1 MRKAKRLAKAKKI
14 VVNNLTY
21 IRLKTDLEAVERE
34 MDNNQPVAKEQ
45 NGGLI
50 TKIINGIATEISNN
64 VRRKNT
70 VDLSVEKQIA
80 RENLAR
86 FESAVNSKD
95 LEISN
100 DIAKFRKY
108 IDKELFKKDTH
119 GIKRI
124 QFALSFMLD
133 DSFDYLRKEESLQ
146 AVSKLLFDDEGY
158 MNILYMLFEQNY
170 YGIQKKASSELEN
183 GMLLG
188 VGIWSVVVGSWLPIG
203 IGGIARLVTNII
215 HRKEMKEKFQN
226 LSKDELQ
233 VFLAMKLT
241 IIEATRKTMK
251 EDARKELVDDLL
263 KYVSNLRGDAEYEWL
278 IEKVD
283 APSNKEKIEI
293 CNLTIDRLSRV
304 VGI

>member
-1 MRKAKRLAKAKKI
+1 MRKAKKLAKAKKI

-21 IRLKTDLEAVERE
+21 LRLKTDLEAVERE
-34 MDNNQPVAKEQ
+34 MNENQPVEKEQ
-45 NGGLI
+45 SGGLI
-50 TKIINGIATEISNN
+50 TKIISGIATEISNN

-70 VDLSVEKQIA
+70 VELSVEKKIA
-80 RENLAR
+80 LDNLAL
-86 FESAVNSKD
+86 FEAAVDSKELELSVD
-95 LEISN
+95 LE
-100 DIAKFRKY
+100 KFKKY
-108 IDKELFKKDTH
+108 IDKELFRKDTH
-119 GIKRI
+119 GIKRL

-133 DSFDYLRKEESLQ
+133 DYFEYLRKEESLQ
-146 AVSKLLFDDEGY
+146 AISKLLFDDEGY

-170 YGIQKKASSELEN
+170 YGIQKKATSEIDK

-188 VGIWSVVVGSWLPIG
+188 VGVWSLVSGSWLPIG
-203 IGGIARLVTNII
+203 IGGIASLVTNIL
-215 HRKEMKEKFQN
+215 HRKEMKEKFQK

-233 VFLAMKLT
+233 AFLAMKLT

-251 EDARKELVDDLL
+251 AEARKELVDDLL

-278 IEKVD
+278 IEKID

-293 CNLTIDRLSRV
+293 CNLTIDRLSKV

>member
-21 IRLKTDLEAVERE
+21 LRLKTDLEAVENE
-34 MDNNQPVAKEQ
+34 MNENQPIEKEQ
-45 NGGLI
+45 CGGLI
-50 TKIINGIATEISNN
+50 TKIINGIATELGNN
-64 VRRKNT
+64 VRRKT
-70 VDLSVEKQIA
+70 SVDLSVEKKIA
-80 RENLAR
+80 RDNLAI
-86 FESAVNSKD
+86 FEASVNSKELELSGD
-95 LEISN
+95 L
-100 DIAKFRKY
+100 AKFRKY
-108 IDKELFKKDTH
+108 IDKELFKKDTY

-133 DSFDYLRKEESLQ
+133 DSFEYLRKEESLRL
-146 AVSKLLFDDEGY
+146 VSNLLFDDEGY

-170 YGIQKKASSELEN
+170 YGIQKKATSELDN
-183 GMLLG
+183 GVLLG
-188 VGIWSVVVGSWLPIG
+188 MGVWSFVVGSWLPIG
-203 IGGIARLVTNII
+203 IGGIARLITNVI

-233 VFLAMKLT
+233 AFLAMKLT
-241 IIEATRKTMK
+241 VIEATRKNMK
-251 EDARKELVDDLL
+251 ADARKELVDDLL

-293 CNLTIDRLSRV
+293 CNLTIDRISRV